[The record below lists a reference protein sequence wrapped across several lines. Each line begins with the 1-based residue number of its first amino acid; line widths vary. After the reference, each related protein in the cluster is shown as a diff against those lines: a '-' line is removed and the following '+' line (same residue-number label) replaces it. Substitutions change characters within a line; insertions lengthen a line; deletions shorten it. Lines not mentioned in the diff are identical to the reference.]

1 MKYQAQSS
9 KWKIENIKP
18 ISSKQTGSID
28 EMEAHV
34 IALIIIG
41 IAIGLVL
48 IFGLVLFLRLKRV
61 YVSILLMYLDTRLG
75 KNFVSNFNLC
85 SSL

>member
-61 YVSILLMYLDTRLG
+61 YVFYFSYVSRHSLG
-75 KNFVSNFNLC
+75 KKFCQQLQFVF
-85 SSL
+85 